1 MPPTADEMSP
11 PSDGS
16 GGDRAAPPERL
27 AELAPAR
34 TPIRGVLFA
43 GLVVL
48 FALWLVTGYEL
59 IRNLSEAERRVNDV
73 HAAFVRGETTLTTIR
88 TSVLLGSIYLRDAL
102 IDTTGTRQY
111 YRDEL
116 REIRANIEQRL
127 PTLAVD
133 AELPVEQAEWQQ
145 LKDSLDA
152 YWATLDLFLGPEA
165 PTNYVQG
172 TGVLRRQVVP
182 ARTNVLGIVDRLADL
197 QRLAQQQREAEASA
211 LYTDVRLRFIAIGV
225 ATLLIGA
232 GVSWFVL
239 YRVGGLERELY
250 RRRLAEGLN
259 RRDLQRLSARLVDA
273 QEQERRVLAR
283 ELHDEVGQALTAL
296 KIDVGVALRAA
307 ESDARIRV
315 PLEEAR
321 AIAEGTLQSIRDL
334 SQLLHPSILD
344 DFGLPEAVASY
355 VRSFSKRTGIRT
367 DVTVAG
373 FEDRLPAG
381 VEVAVYRIIQ
391 EALTNVGRHSHATTC
406 SVSVTHVAD
415 ALQVIVE
422 DDGCGLS
429 DGGAIPMSRGLG
441 VIGMRER
448 AQSLSGT
455 FAIERRIS
463 RGTRVGVM
471 IPLALEPRA
480 VPEPVAR

>member
-1 MPPTADEMSP
+1 M
-11 PSDGS
+11 
-16 GGDRAAPPERL
+16 
-27 AELAPAR
+27 
-34 TPIRGVLFA
+34 
-43 GLVVL
+43 
-48 FALWLVTGYEL
+48 
-59 IRNLSEAERRVNDV
+59 
-73 HAAFVRGETTLTTIR
+73 
-88 TSVLLGSIYLRDAL
+88 TS
-102 IDTTGTRQY
+102 
-111 YRDEL
+111 
-116 REIRANIEQRL
+116 
-127 PTLAVD
+127 
-133 AELPVEQAEWQQ
+133 
-145 LKDSLDA
+145 
-152 YWATLDLFLGPEA
+152 
-165 PTNYVQG
+165 
-172 TGVLRRQVVP
+172 
-182 ARTNVLGIVDRLADL
+182 
-197 QRLAQQQREAEASA
+197 
-211 LYTDVRLRFIAIGV
+211 
-225 ATLLIGA
+225 
-232 GVSWFVL
+232 
-239 YRVGGLERELY
+239 
-250 RRRLAEGLN
+250 
-259 RRDLQRLSARLVDA
+259 
-273 QEQERRVLAR
+273 
-283 ELHDEVGQALTAL
+283 
-296 KIDVGVALRAA
+296 
-307 ESDARIRV
+307 
-315 PLEEAR
+315 
-321 AIAEGTLQSIRDL
+321 
-334 SQLLHPSILD
+334 
-344 DFGLPEAVASY
+344 AVASY